1 MKMKFECPICKASGN
16 ISENDLEHPVTRTT
30 CPDCGTILLINPE
43 TGKVDAH
50 KSPLKDSPAFKT
62 ISHNRSADSPAPLL
76 SMRPGKHSGRD
87 WTAAVVVAI
96 IVLVLISAGIYFVLN
111 LDII

>member
-1 MKMKFECPICKASGN
+1 MKFSCPICKASGN

-30 CPDCGTILLINPE
+30 CPDCGTILLVNPD
-43 TGKVDAH
+43 TGNVDAH
-50 KSPLKDSPAFKT
+50 KTPFKDHRAFKT
-62 ISHNRSADSPAPLL
+62 FDNRSADGPAPLL
-76 SMRPGKHSGRD
+76 SQRPEGTSTRD

-96 IVLVLISAGIYFVLN
+96 IVLLLISAGMYFALN